1 MATYLDRIVE
11 AHRASAAA
19 DTRDPGALADA
30 ARSAPPARGFEAALR
45 SGDHLAVIAEIKR
58 ASPSKGALN
67 PDLDPAGTARS
78 YELGG
83 ASALS
88 VLTDREFFGGSE
100 ADLRAARS
108 ATRLPVLRK
117 DFTVCTNDVLDAR
130 IMGADA
136 VLLIVA
142 ALSDAELSELMA
154 VASSVGLDALVEVH
168 DETEAAR
175 ALSAGATMVGVNQR
189 DLFTFEVD
197 TGRAARVAAA
207 LPEDVCRVAES
218 GITGPADAEILAGAG
233 FDAVLV
239 GEYLVRSSDPAETV
253 SGMARVPRRTRAVSG
268 ARPRAAS

>member
-19 DTRDPGALADA
+19 DRRDPAALADA
-30 ARSAPPARGFEAALR
+30 ALSAPPARGFEAGLR

-58 ASPSKGALN
+58 ASPSKGTLR
-67 PDLDPAGTARS
+67 PDLDPAGTARA
-78 YELGG
+78 YEEGG

-88 VLTDREFFGGSE
+88 VLTDREFFDGSE
-100 ADLRAARS
+100 ADLRAARA

-117 DFTVCTNDVLDAR
+117 DFTVCANDVLDAR

-142 ALSDAELSELMA
+142 ALSDAELAELMA
-154 VASSVGLDALVEVH
+154 VAASVGIDALVEVH

-175 ALSAGATMVGVNQR
+175 AVSAGATMVGVNQR

-197 TGRAARVAAA
+197 TGRAVRVAAS

-218 GITGPADAEILAGAG
+218 GISGPADAEILAGAG

-239 GEYLVRSSDPAETV
+239 GESLVRSSEPAAAV
-253 SGMARVPRRTRAVSG
+253 SGMARVARRTKAASG